1 MTSFLGYAEG
11 DSSALGLTVGAFDQ
25 GVAGLGHQ
33 VEVDPSGLFG
43 GVQLG
48 YDW

>member
-1 MTSFLGYAEG
+1 MTSFPGYAEG
-11 DSSALGLTVGAFDQ
+11 DSSALGLTVGAFD
-25 GVAGLGHQ
+25 GGAGLGHQ